1 MSKNREYYVFKNS
14 GLANAAVNYINAKAK
29 FPFRGKN
36 KKTGEVNENRP
47 EMTTWQTPFQR
58 LTDGKWCLMR
68 VPLYLRNAFAS
79 QSEQEE
85 FDLTM
90 PHAVEDIQDDWLV
103 E

>member
-1 MSKNREYYVFKNS
+1 MSINREYYVFANE
-14 GLANAAVNYINAKAK
+14 GLANAAVQYINNLAK

-36 KKTGEVNENRP
+36 KKTGVDSGP
-47 EMTTWQTPFQR
+47 TMTTWQTPFQR

-68 VPLYLRNAFAS
+68 VPEYLRNAFATQS
-79 QSEQEE
+79 QQQE

-90 PHAVEDIQDDWLV
+90 PHTIEDIQDDWL